1 MTEQELKPCPFCG
14 NEPTI
19 VIRKGK
25 DGWRDRY
32 SVLCDYEH
40 GGCGAESGWYHYEAE
55 AIASWNKRVP
65 PTLKDIEEY
74 IEKTHKENMEMVAKL
89 KRKYEVAK

>member
-1 MTEQELKPCPFCG
+1 MTELKPCPFCG

-19 VIRKGK
+19 IVRKGK

-40 GGCGAESGWYHYEAE
+40 GGCGAESGWYHYEVE
-55 AIASWNKRVP
+55 AVASWNKRVP
-65 PTLKDIEEY
+65 ITEKELVEY
-74 IEKTHKENMEMVAKL
+74 IEKTRKENMEMVAKL
-89 KRKYEVAK
+89 KRKYEVES